1 MGLSYSRV
9 SVTTSPTILTV
20 IALDGGRSGKAVC
33 IQNPSGGA
41 TVYLG
46 DASVTTSVYG
56 YALAGGSDFVIELEK
71 QEDIYGIVASSA
83 QTVNVMRQGV

>member
-1 MGLSYSRV
+1 MGLSYARV

-20 IALDGGRSGKAVC
+20 IALDGGRSGQALC
-33 IQNPSGGA
+33 LQNPSGGA

-46 DASVTTSVYG
+46 DSSVSTSVYG

-71 QEDIYGIVASSA
+71 QEDIYGVVATST

>member
-20 IALDGGRSGKAVC
+20 LALDGGRSGKAVC
-33 IQNPSGGA
+33 IQNPPGGA

-46 DASVTTSVYG
+46 DANVTTSVYG
-56 YALAGGSDFVIELEK
+56 YALPGGADFVVELEK
-71 QEDIYGIVASSA
+71 QEDIYGVVVTSA

>member
-1 MGLSYSRV
+1 MGLSYARV
-9 SVTTSPTILTV
+9 SVTTSPTVLTV
-20 IALDGGRSGKAVC
+20 LALDGGRSGKAVC
-33 IQNPSGGA
+33 IQNPAGGA

-46 DASVTTSVYG
+46 DASVTTSTFG

-71 QEDIYGIVASSA
+71 QEDIYGVVATST